1 MADMKRGKRDTR
13 QKEERD
19 FDQRII
25 DLARVTRVMAGGKR
39 MRFRACVVLGDHK
52 GHLGFGLGKGAD
64 VTLAV
69 QKAATRARRDMITVP
84 IINETIPHELDVKF
98 KAARLLLKPAP
109 KGTGVMAGG
118 PVRMALELSGIG
130 NIVAKVHGSKNKI
143 NNIAA
148 LFSALSQLTNSVSKR
163 SLLTYK
169 RHTSAPKKEVKEEV
183 AEVVE
188 EKKEPEK
195 KAPKSTKKEKTEKE

>member
-1 MADMKRGKRDTR
+1 MADTKRGKREPR
-13 QKEERD
+13 QREERD

-52 GHLGFGLGKGAD
+52 GHLGYGLGKGAD

-84 IINETIPHELDVKF
+84 IVNETIPHELDVKF

-148 LFSALSQLTNSVSKR
+148 LFSALSQLTRSTSKR

-169 RHTSAPKKEVKEEV
+169 GYKKEVKEETK
-183 AEVVE
+183 EVVE
-188 EKKEPEK
+188 ENKEPVK
-195 KAPKSTKKEKTEKE
+195 KTPKTTKKEKTEQE